1 MFSSGTQLVFL
12 PALLRPVADVL
23 VGGLLDALVL
33 CLAFPVVD
41 GVALGVG
48 HLLALLNVLS
58 VALLLQRDQDSPN
71 DIWLY
76 IAQACKVMGQ
86 FQPHFKSRVK
96 FWNIFGK

>member
-33 CLAFPVVD
+33 GLAFPVVD

-48 HLLALLNVLS
+48 HLLALLHVLR
-58 VALLLQRDQDSPN
+58 VALLLQRDRDSHF
-71 DIWLY
+71 DLALDLY
-76 IAQACKVMGQ
+76 SDNRIM
-86 FQPHFKSRVK
+86 
-96 FWNIFGK
+96 